1 MNKDNLSSH
10 VGVQKIGDRPEEAC
24 VLQRHIVRQVD
35 NKKFPFAITGYE
47 HKFKIPDPN
56 KKGVY
61 YTFISNVSK
70 ELAITLL
77 KVTIEDIEAGISNVE
92 VVGAYQIDGIKF
104 IKEATCD
111 KFFTKLIL
119 VLGKSDFEKDVLMA
133 ISIDDFSKVYIKN
146 SDRSLK
152 I

>member
-1 MNKDNLSSH
+1 M
-10 VGVQKIGDRPEEAC
+10 
-24 VLQRHIVRQVD
+24 
-35 NKKFPFAITGYE
+35 
-47 HKFKIPDPN
+47 
-56 KKGVY
+56 
-61 YTFISNVSK
+61 
-70 ELAITLL
+70 AITLL

-92 VVGAYQIDGIKF
+92 VVGAYQVDGIKF